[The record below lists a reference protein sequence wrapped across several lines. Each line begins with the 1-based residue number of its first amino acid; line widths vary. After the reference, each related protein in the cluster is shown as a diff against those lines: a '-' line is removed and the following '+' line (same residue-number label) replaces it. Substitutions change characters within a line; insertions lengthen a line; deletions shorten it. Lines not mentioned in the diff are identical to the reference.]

1 MPEEILYEAIKE
13 GDIKAFEKLFE
24 EFYPSMC
31 MVAMK
36 FVADRSVAEDIA
48 QEAFV
53 RLWEKRAEYDSILSL
68 KTFLYVIVKNLSFNY
83 LRNKKINVDYNSPEA
98 MRQETFFHNRLIEEE
113 TYRVLTHAIESLAPQ
128 SAKIMKLTLEG
139 KQNKEIS
146 ELLQISV
153 STVKTLKYNA
163 LSTLKD
169 NLEGY
174 FYILLLI
181 LIQK

>member
-83 LRNKKINVDYNSPEA
+83 LRNKKINVDYDSPEA
-98 MRQETFFHNRLIEEE
+98 IRQEIFFHNRLIEEE

-163 LSTLKD
+163 LSTLKN